1 MINKKYI
8 NKILKRFSA
17 LLMIFTITVL
27 GGCASDVS
35 QKAKDGKIK
44 ILCAGFSQFDWVSN
58 ITEGS
63 KTAEVVSLYKSGV
76 DIHSFQPSAADI
88 INIEECDMFV
98 YNGGE
103 SDLPIEDILKNSKNG
118 ERLDFN
124 CMLKLGE
131 GVLNEDESVVTEHD
145 HEGEHHHDDE
155 ALDEHIW
162 LSVRNAAVLSEKLCE
177 DISKIDPASAE
188 LYRKNTDEYIKK
200 LNELDL
206 RFNQEVSKS
215 DKKVMVIA
223 DRFPFRYLAADY
235 EIECFAAFSGCSTD
249 TEASFGTV
257 LELANRVKEFDLR
270 YIVSVDGGQTSI
282 ADSVCAAADRELEVL
297 EMNSLQTVTDKQREE
312 GLTYLSAM
320 EENLKTIQTVLNR
333 EG

>member
-1 MINKKYI
+1 MTNKKRT
-8 NKILKRFSA
+8 NKILR
-17 LLMIFTITVL
+17 LLSVVIMIFTVTIF
-27 GGCASDVS
+27 GGCTSDMS
-35 QKAKDGKIK
+35 SKTESGKIK

-58 ITEGS
+58 IIEGS
-63 KTAEVVSLYKSGV
+63 ETAEVVSLYKSGV

-88 INIEECDMFV
+88 INIDECDMFV

-103 SDLPIEDILKNSKNG
+103 SDSPIEDILKNSKNG

-124 CMLKLGE
+124 CMQKLGE
-131 GVLNEDESVVTEHD
+131 GVLNEDESVVAEREHD
-145 HEGEHHHDDE
+145 SEHHHEGENS
-155 ALDEHIW
+155 DEHIW
-162 LSVRNAAVLSEKLCE
+162 LSVRNAVALCERLCE
-177 DISKIDPASAE
+177 DISKIDPASTE
-188 LYRKNTDEYIKK
+188 LYRKNADEYIKK

-206 RFNQEVSKS
+206 RFSQEISKA
-215 DKKVMVIA
+215 DKNVMVIA

-235 EIECFAAFSGCSTD
+235 EIKCFAAFSGCSTD

-257 LELANRVKEFDLR
+257 LELADRVRQYDLSS
-270 YIVSVDGGQTSI
+270 IVSIDGGQTSI
-282 ADSVCAAADRELEVL
+282 VDSVCAAVDRELAVL

-320 EENLKTIQTVLNR
+320 EANLKTIQTVLNR